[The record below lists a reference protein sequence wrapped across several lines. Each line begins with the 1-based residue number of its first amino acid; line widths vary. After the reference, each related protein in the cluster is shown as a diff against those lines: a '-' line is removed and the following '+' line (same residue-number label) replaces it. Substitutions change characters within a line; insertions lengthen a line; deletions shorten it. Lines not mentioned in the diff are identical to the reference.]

1 MISKVNVIGGLMVG
15 GQTLVHLAMS
25 VMTLVCLENIMGLRI
40 RISFQK
46 IITQPNVAGVG
57 EVELK
62 FIHDKRLV
70 LKEVLRTPQI
80 RKNLVF
86 EYLLYKAGFTQTIR
100 LDLFTLTKNN
110 VFVEKSYAIDGMFK
124 LNLEINKNLS
134 SAYMLSNFNV

>member
-1 MISKVNVIGGLMVG
+1 M
-15 GQTLVHLAMS
+15 
-25 VMTLVCLENIMGLRI
+25 
-40 RISFQK
+40 
-46 IITQPNVAGVG
+46 
-57 EVELK
+57 
-62 FIHDKRLV
+62 LV